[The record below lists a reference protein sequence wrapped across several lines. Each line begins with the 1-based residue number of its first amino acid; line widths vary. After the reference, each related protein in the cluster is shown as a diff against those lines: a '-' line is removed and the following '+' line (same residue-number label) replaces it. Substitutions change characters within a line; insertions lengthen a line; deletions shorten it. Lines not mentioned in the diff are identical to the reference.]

1 MIYHQFLPNLH
12 FLNRQ
17 NLQNY
22 NEQNRI
28 QYFADILILIGLVLI
43 SAIVFSLLGALISS
57 ALFHIQI
64 SDLMDV
70 LSSTTET
77 TNVGFLKFYNA
88 FAAFGAWVVSAFLLS
103 KIRSYKIN
111 SFWKFQMP
119 KVRFIWVL
127 LPVLFISAVVVSA
140 FLLNLNERLPI
151 PSSIRNFFNSANSA
165 QMLERMLQMN
175 NHQDLFINIVCIALF
190 PALFE
195 EIFFRGTLQPLLSG
209 LFKNHHIGIWIC
221 SLIFALVHLNI
232 DQVIPMMFLAL
243 VLGYLFYYTKS
254 IYTNILIHFLN
265 NSLAVFAYYYQN
277 NSEIAKQVVE
287 DKFEPNTLSF
297 FIFLGIVVSI
307 FVFIIQQHK
316 LNHKHE

>member
-12 FLNRQ
+12 FLNRN

-28 QYFADILILIGLVLI
+28 QYFADILILIGLLFI

-57 ALFHIQI
+57 ALFHIPL
-64 SDLMDV
+64 SDVMNLIGNTSD
-70 LSSTTET
+70 T
-77 TNVGFLKFYNA
+77 TNIGFLKFYNA
-88 FAAFGAWVVSAFLLS
+88 FATFGAWLVSAFLFTQV
-103 KIRSYKIN
+103 RSYKVN
-111 SFWKFQMP
+111 SLWKFQLP
-119 KVRFIWVL
+119 KVRFIWAL

-140 FLLNLNERLPI
+140 YLLNLNERLPI
-151 PSSIRNFFNSANSA
+151 PVSVRSFFNSANSA
-165 QMLERMLQMN
+165 KMLENMLQMN
-175 NHQDLFINIVCIALF
+175 NNLDLFINIICIALF

-195 EIFFRGTLQPLLSG
+195 EIFFRGTLQPLFSG
-209 LFKNHHIGIWIC
+209 FFQNHHVGIWLC
-221 SLIFALVHLNI
+221 SLTFALVHLNI

-265 NSLAVFAYYYQN
+265 NSLAIFAYFYQH

-287 DKFEPNTLSF
+287 DKFTPNMLSF
-297 FIFLGIVVSI
+297 VLCSGIIITI
-307 FVFIIQQHK
+307 FVFIIKQHK
-316 LNHKHE
+316 LSNNE